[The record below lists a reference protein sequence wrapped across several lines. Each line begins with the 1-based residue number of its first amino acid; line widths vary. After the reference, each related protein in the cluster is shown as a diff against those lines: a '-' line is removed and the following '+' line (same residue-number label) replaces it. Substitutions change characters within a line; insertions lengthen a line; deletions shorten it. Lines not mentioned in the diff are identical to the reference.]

1 MTLTLVLNLNRL
13 KPSINTAMDIMD
25 IYKKKFKE
33 YEIKSANITLA
44 GNDINIFVDDAE
56 GDADTVGS
64 CLKEALKEA
73 TIYAMM
79 VCNFDMFNNGLPIIE
94 IE

>member
-1 MTLTLVLNLNRL
+1 MTLVINLNRI

-33 YEIKSANITLA
+33 YGIESANITLA
-44 GNDINIFVDDAE
+44 DNKINIFVDDAE

-64 CLKEALKEA
+64 CLQEALKEA
-73 TIYAMM
+73 TEYVMT
-79 VCNFDMFNNGLPIIE
+79 VSLTCLVTDYPIIE
-94 IE
+94 VE

>member
-1 MTLTLVLNLNRL
+1 MTLVLNLNRL

-33 YEIKSANITLA
+33 YEIKSANITLV

-64 CLKEALKEA
+64 CLQEALKEA
-73 TIYAMM
+73 RDYVMM
-79 VCNFDMFNNGLPIIE
+79 VCNVE
-94 IE
+94 

>member
-1 MTLTLVLNLNRL
+1 MTLTLVLNLNRI

-56 GDADTVGS
+56 VDADTVGS
-64 CLKEALKEA
+64 CLQEALKDA
-73 TIYAMM
+73 TDYVMAISFTYL
-79 VCNFDMFNNGLPIIE
+79 GT
-94 IE
+94 

>member
-1 MTLTLVLNLNRL
+1 MTLVLNLNRL

>member
-1 MTLTLVLNLNRL
+1 MTLVLNLNRI

-33 YEIKSANITLA
+33 YGIKSANITLA

-56 GDADTVGS
+56 GDADTIGS
-64 CLKEALKEA
+64 CLQEALKEA
-73 TIYAMM
+73 TDYVMM
-79 VCNFDMFNNGLPIIE
+79 VCSFDMFNNGLPIIE
-94 IE
+94 VE

>member
-1 MTLTLVLNLNRL
+1 MTLVLNLNRL

-94 IE
+94 VE

>member
-1 MTLTLVLNLNRL
+1 MTLVLNLNRI
-13 KPSINTAMDIMD
+13 KPSINTAMDIID

-64 CLKEALKEA
+64 CLQEALKEA
-73 TIYAMM
+73 TDYVMRVSLTCLM
-79 VCNFDMFNNGLPIIE
+79 TDYPIIE
-94 IE
+94 VE

>member
-1 MTLTLVLNLNRL
+1 MTLTLNLNRI

-25 IYKKKFKE
+25 IYKKKFRE
-33 YEIKSANITLA
+33 YEINSANITLA
-44 GNDINIFVDDAE
+44 GNEINISVDDSE
-56 GDADTVGS
+56 GDADTVGA
-64 CLKEALKEA
+64 CLQEALKEA
-73 TIYAMM
+73 TDYVMM